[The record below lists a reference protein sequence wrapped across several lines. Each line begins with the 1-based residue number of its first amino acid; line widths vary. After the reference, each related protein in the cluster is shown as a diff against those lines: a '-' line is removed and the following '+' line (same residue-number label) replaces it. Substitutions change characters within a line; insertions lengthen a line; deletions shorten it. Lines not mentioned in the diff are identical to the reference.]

1 MIYDYNIE
9 NLKKYSGDNFFLIAG
24 PCVIESEEL
33 VFHVAEKIIDITNRL
48 SIPYIFKASY
58 RKANRSKA
66 DSFKGIGDEKGLS
79 ILQKLKEEFK
89 VPVLTDIHTPAEAS
103 LAASY
108 KVDVLQIPAFLCRQT
123 DLLEAAA
130 STGKVV
136 NIKKGQFLA
145 PISMKYAAEKVSN
158 AGNNKIIFTERGT
171 QFGYSDLI
179 VDFRSIPEMKS
190 FGYPVVLDV
199 THSLQQPNQASGVTG
214 GRPELIT
221 TMAQAGIAAGVDGI
235 FIETHPEPSLALS
248 DGANMLRLD
257 LLENLLQSLLKLR
270 KVYNETSMTKKNAKG
285 DENNLV

>member
-257 LLENLLQSLLKLR
+257 LLENLLKSLLKLR
-270 KVYNETSMTKKNAKG
+270 KVYNEIK
-285 DENNLV
+285 